1 VSGFAA
7 GCGICGLIER
17 IHAGSFADF
26 VAELDLHYVILGDAQ
41 FYRGYCAL
49 LFKQHATELHRL
61 APVTARAAFD
71 EVLAVARAIAAVV
84 NPLRLNYENLGN
96 QEPHLHWH
104 IFPRFADDPLR
115 LAPVWMRP
123 ESERKVTL
131 EDWERLRLIAALRA
145 ELARR
150 PA

>member
-1 VSGFAA
+1 MSGFAA

-17 IHAGSFADF
+17 VRTGSFADF
-26 VAELDLHYVILGDAQ
+26 VAELDLHYVILGEAQ

-61 APVTARAAFD
+61 APATARAAFD

-104 IFPRFADDPLR
+104 VFPRFADDPLR

-131 EDWERLRLIAALRA
+131 EGRERLRLIAALRA
-145 ELARR
+145 ELAHR
-150 PA
+150 PV

>member
-1 VSGFAA
+1 MSETDA
-7 GCGICGLIER
+7 CGICGLIRR
-17 IHAGSFADF
+17 IRAGGFADF
-26 VAELDLHYVILGDAQ
+26 VAELDLHYVILGDTQ

-49 LFKQHATELHRL
+49 LFKEHATELHRL
-61 APVTARAAFD
+61 PPATARAAFD
-71 EVLAVARAIAAVV
+71 EVLATARAIAAVV

-104 IFPRFADDPLR
+104 IFPRFAEDPMR

-123 ESERKVTL
+123 ETERKVIL
-131 EDWERLRLIAALRA
+131 EDRERRRLIDSLRA

-150 PA
+150 PS

>member
-1 VSGFAA
+1 VRDSAA

-17 IHAGSFADF
+17 IRTGSFADF
-26 VAELDLHYVILGDAQ
+26 VAELDLHYVILGEAQ
-41 FYRGYCAL
+41 FYRGYCTL
-49 LFKQHATELHRL
+49 LFKEHATELHCL
-61 APVTARAAFD
+61 APKTVRAAFD
-71 EVLAVARAIAAVV
+71 EVVAVARAIATVV

-104 IFPRFADDPLR
+104 VFPRFAEDPMR

-123 ESERKVTL
+123 ESERKVIL
-131 EDWERLRLIAALRA
+131 EDRERRRLIDSLRA

-150 PA
+150 LS